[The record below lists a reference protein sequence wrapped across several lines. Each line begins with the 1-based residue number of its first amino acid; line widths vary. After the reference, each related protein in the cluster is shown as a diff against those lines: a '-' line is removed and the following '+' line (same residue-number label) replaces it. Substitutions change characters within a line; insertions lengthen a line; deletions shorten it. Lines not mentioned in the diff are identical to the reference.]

1 MKTEDFLKIAHR
13 NDEFAFLFRTI
24 SIALSKSSRLYTENV
39 SLETRNAMNLIA
51 CRSAYDYVFCTNKI
65 SKRQARINYLSLKLK
80 LKNYAKEK

>member
-1 MKTEDFLKIAHR
+1 MKIDDFCKVAHR

-24 SIALSKSSRLYTENV
+24 SLALNKSLRLHKKNV

-51 CRSAYDYVFCTNKI
+51 CRSAYNHLFCRKRI

-80 LKNYAKEK
+80 LKKYEK